1 MSKSNDQK
9 AAETSAVDQLK
20 NNARTFQRS
29 KIDAKSILLMDLE
42 G

>member
-1 MSKSNDQK
+1 MSKNNELK
-9 AAETSAVDQLK
+9 AAKTSAVDQIK
-20 NNARTFQRS
+20 NNARTFQRN